1 MRLRSDFALYLMT
14 AFLAS
19 CDVAPHTYEIG
30 DELVLEI
37 TPPKFSTIVDNTA
50 CEQWL
55 TAIERGDLQA
65 FPPKTDTVIVQ
76 EGSVEVS
83 VKPVT
88 FNRDG
93 TVKTAA
99 KVTLRNIPP
108 VTRRISYQAHEPRS
122 GGISTGD
129 ITRCKPIR
137 RRVVSSPATF
147 VIRDKTGATIKR
159 FETAEAAAEYINSK

>member
-83 VKPVT
+83 VKPCGGSCGRSCCGRHVSALLYHAYEI
-88 FNRDG
+88 D
-93 TVKTAA
+93 
-99 KVTLRNIPP
+99 
-108 VTRRISYQAHEPRS
+108 ISVPYP
-122 GGISTGD
+122 
-129 ITRCKPIR
+129 
-137 RRVVSSPATF
+137 
-147 VIRDKTGATIKR
+147 
-159 FETAEAAAEYINSK
+159 